1 MSYKEKIIKQLR
13 KGYLPLGV
21 SPKEELNTIFN
32 KTFKP
37 LTERKDLDLFFELA
51 ESDETRLRAWGF
63 LGIYYILKD
72 KKIEDEAKEIRMHKI
87 ITDLLN
93 DNSEIKYFGGSS
105 EIQTSLREHHIRR
118 LCELDSSLIFK
129 PVYEY
134 IQSFKGKIDEVIGE
148 LLENVLAR
156 VEDPQVIPLIL
167 QHAKSLNQED
177 FNLKIHMIRAF
188 ENLGQNMIVKEK
200 ESIADLLRRYLIDNE
215 KYKAKFKDSNESGI
229 LKIKKLEKDILKTA
243 AVLKT
248 DLEVETLE
256 FLNNLAYPYKDLY
269 QIAEAYKNNKKFRSI
284 LLNKLEI
291 TENPNLIKDI
301 LMAII
306 AMKENVQ
313 NWKDL
318 IIEYLNKFQL
328 VDNDLIEEL
337 QKIDLFS
344 EDMLINSLN
353 NGENWQLD
361 FIREFLISN
370 PKKLNIWTK
379 FQNKL
384 IEILKFFKPPEE
396 RWEKYP
402 NLKEKKELVL
412 KIIIDLERE
421 DMIKYCLD
429 NVNNLEDDK
438 LREIALFA
446 IIKLGNEQ
454 IMLELKMIMK
464 ENKEIA
470 DFFKK
475 FWRYLERREFK
486 FYY

>member
-21 SPKEELNTIFN
+21 SPKEDLNSIFN

-37 LTERKDLDLFFELA
+37 LTDRKDSDLFFELA
-51 ESDETRLRAWGF
+51 ESDEARLRAWGF

-72 KKIEDEAKEIRMHKI
+72 EKIEDKAKEIRLHKI

-93 DNSEIKYFGGSS
+93 DNSEIKYFGGSN
-105 EIQTSLREHHIRR
+105 EIITSFREHHIRR

-134 IQSFKGKIDEVIGE
+134 IQSFEGKIDEIIGE

-156 VEDPQVIPLIL
+156 VEDPRVIPLIL
-167 QHAKSLNQED
+167 QHAKSLNRED

-188 ENLGQNMIVKEK
+188 ENLGQNMILKEK

-229 LKIKKLEKDILKTA
+229 LKIKKLEKDILKVA
-243 AVLKT
+243 AVLDL
-248 DLEVETLE
+248 DLEEETLE
-256 FLNNLAYPYKDLY
+256 FLNNLVYPYKDLY
-269 QIAEAYKNNKKFRSI
+269 QIAEAYKNNEKFRSI
-284 LLNKLEI
+284 LLIKLEI
-291 TENPNLIKDI
+291 IENPNLIKDI

-306 AMKENVQ
+306 SMKENIQ

-337 QKIDLFS
+337 QKVDLFS
-344 EDMLINSLN
+344 ENMLINSLN

-370 PKKLNIWTK
+370 PEKLNIWLK
-379 FQNKL
+379 FQDKV
-384 IEILKFFKPPEE
+384 IEILKFFKSPKES
-396 RWEKYP
+396 WENYP
-402 NLKEKKELVL
+402 NMKEKKELVL
-412 KIIIDLERE
+412 KLIIDLERE
-421 DMIKYCLD
+421 DMIKYCLN
-429 NVNNLEDDK
+429 NVKNLEDNK

-446 IIKLGNEQ
+446 IIKLGNEE
-454 IMLELKMIMK
+454 IMLELKRLMK
-464 ENKEIA
+464 DDKELA
-470 DFFKK
+470 EFFKK

>member
-1 MSYKEKIIKQLR
+1 MSYKEKIIKLLR

-72 KKIEDEAKEIRMHKI
+72 KKIEDETKEIRLHKI
-87 ITDLLN
+87 INDLLN

-118 LCELDSSLIFK
+118 LCELDTSLIFK

-134 IQSFKGKIDEVIGE
+134 VQSFEGKIDEIIGE

-167 QHAKSLNQED
+167 EHAKSISQED

-188 ENLGQNMIVKEK
+188 ENLDQKMIVKEK
-200 ESIADLLRRYLIDNE
+200 EAIIDLFRRYLKENE

-229 LKIKKLEKDILKTA
+229 LKIKKLEKDILKVA
-243 AVLKT
+243 AVLKI
-248 DLEVETLE
+248 DLEEETLE

-269 QIAEAYKNNKKFRSI
+269 QIAEAYKNNEKFRSI
-284 LLNKLEI
+284 LLNKLEVI
-291 TENPNLIKDI
+291 ENPNLIKDI

-306 AMKENVQ
+306 SMKENVQ

-337 QKIDLFS
+337 QKVDLFS

-370 PKKLNIWTK
+370 PEKLNIWLK
-379 FQNKL
+379 LQNKF
-384 IEILKFFKPPEE
+384 IEVLEFFKTQ
-396 RWEKYP
+396 EKEGETYP

-412 KIIIDLERE
+412 KLIIDLERE
-421 DMIKYCLD
+421 DMLKYCLN
-429 NVNNLEDDK
+429 NVKNLEDDK

-446 IIKLGNEQ
+446 IIKLGNEE
-454 IMLELKMIMK
+454 IMLELKGLMRNDK
-464 ENKEIA
+464 KLAE
-470 DFFKK
+470 FFKK

>member
-1 MSYKEKIIKQLR
+1 MSYKEKIIRQLS

-21 SPKEELNTIFN
+21 SPKEDLNTIFN

-37 LTERKDLDLFFELA
+37 LTDKKDLDLFFELS
-51 ESDETRLRAWGF
+51 ESNEPRLRAWGF
-63 LGIYYILKD
+63 LGINYILKD
-72 KKIEDEAKEIRMHKI
+72 KKIEDEAKELRLHKI
-87 ITDLLN
+87 IIVLLN

-118 LCELDSSLIFK
+118 LCELDSPLIFK

-156 VEDPQVIPLIL
+156 VEDPRVIPLIL

-177 FNLKIHMIRAF
+177 INLKIHMIRAF
-188 ENLGQNMIVKEK
+188 ENLGQNMILKEK
-200 ESIADLLRRYLIDNE
+200 ESIADLFRSYLIDNE
-215 KYKAKFKDSNESGI
+215 KYKAKFKDSNESKI
-229 LKIKKLEKDILKTA
+229 LKIRRLKEDILKTA
-243 AVLKT
+243 AVLDL
-248 DLEVETLE
+248 DLEEETLE

-269 QIAEAYKNNKKFRSI
+269 QIAEAYKNNEKFRSI

-291 TENPNLIKDI
+291 IENPNLIKDI

-318 IIEYLNKFQL
+318 IIDYLNKFQL
-328 VDNDLIEEL
+328 VDNDLIQEL
-337 QKIDLFS
+337 QKVDLFN

-370 PKKLNIWTK
+370 PEKLNIWLK
-379 FQNKL
+379 FQNEF
-384 IEILKFFKPPEE
+384 IEILKFFKPLEE
-396 RWEKYP
+396 SWENYP
-402 NLKEKKELVL
+402 NMNKKKELVL
-412 KIIIDLERE
+412 KLIIDLERE
-421 DMIKYCLD
+421 DMIKYCLNNVKNLDD
-429 NVNNLEDDK
+429 NK

-446 IIKLGNEQ
+446 IIKLGNEE
-454 IMLELKMIMK
+454 IMLELKRLMK
-464 ENKEIA
+464 DDKELA
-470 DFFKK
+470 EFFKK